1 MAMACRACL
10 EHSRVVWRPGAPEM
24 SLARHEPAARDGTI
38 SSTGVAPR
46 RAPAARYGTT
56 RAGAGRTAES
66 IRKNLGCHGMR
77 YVRHGR
83 GWYVYGIRTALQG
96 RSKASCP
103 APLVRAARR
112 RLTHVSR
119 TYSTE
124 APGRTC
130 KLREGPAAH
139 EGGEAGDEHEPA
151 ARQHVLQPLALAK
164 RPVLGTDRRC
174 RAANARRR
182 RPVVLLA
189 AAWHVCSDHVPRVFS
204 PRSGGDGVKRTTGQA
219 QRTRQG

>member
-1 MAMACRACL
+1 
-10 EHSRVVWRPGAPEM
+10 
-24 SLARHEPAARDGTI
+24 
-38 SSTGVAPR
+38 
-46 RAPAARYGTT
+46 
-56 RAGAGRTAES
+56 
-66 IRKNLGCHGMR
+66 MR

-174 RAANARRR
+174 RAANTRRR

-189 AAWHVCSDHVPRVFS
+189 AAWHVGVLRDRATCCVRVLVATGLENGREQALHSKLMVSRHKSGSNTPRG
-204 PRSGGDGVKRTTGQA
+204 PQD
-219 QRTRQG
+219 